1 MDFFFFKS
9 GSGDGHQPPSSNT
22 ILKTNPPAAMEELLS
37 KHRKEQ
43 RDLQARV
50 TQKKKSASKKTR
62 KGVNEECAQLETE
75 LKQRQAQ
82 EIAALNGEPGEGE
95 SATSET
101 SEQNGVEESEEGE
114 GEASNKI
121 DDGLA
126 SQTANLSVKDPSTPA
141 KKPNRQKER
150 LARKAAEQDRLAK
163 EAAAEAA
170 AMPDLR
176 AQERTAMFEGF
187 KKRGLQEKVVRA
199 DGHCL
204 YASIADQVRQIGQEV
219 KIGPIE
225 GKEEDYKLV
234 RQVAADYIS
243 KHPDDFVP
251 FLEEPLD
258 SYVIKVRDT
267 GEWGGHVE
275 LMALAKAYDLKICVL
290 NGDGSVLEIGDG
302 DEDKKIWLAYYKHG
316 FGLGEHYNSLRK
328 EKT

>member
-1 MDFFFFKS
+1 
-9 GSGDGHQPPSSNT
+9 
-22 ILKTNPPAAMEELLS
+22 MEELIS
-37 KHRKEQ
+37 RHRKEQ
-43 RDLQARV
+43 RELQARV
-50 TQKKKSASKKTR
+50 TQKKKAATKKTR
-62 KGVNEECAQLETE
+62 KGVNEECTKLEAE
-75 LKQRQAQ
+75 LKQQQAQ
-82 EIAALNGEPGEGE
+82 EIAALNGEPAEEDSTNSDTLDQDEEEVSRDGVADAPSITEDE
-95 SATSET
+95 LTSH
-101 SEQNGVEESEEGE
+101 V
-114 GEASNKI
+114 SN
-121 DDGLA
+121 L
-126 SQTANLSVKDPSTPA
+126 TVNPSTTST

-150 LARKAAEQDRLAK
+150 LARRAAEQDRIAK

-176 AQERTAMFEGF
+176 ALERTAMLEAF

-219 KIGPIE
+219 KIGPVE

-243 KHPDDFVP
+243 NHPDDFVP
-251 FLEEPLD
+251 FLEEPID

-275 LMALAKAYDLKICVL
+275 LIALANAYNLKICVL
-290 NGDGSVLEIGDG
+290 NGEGTVLEIGPG
-302 DEDKKIWLAYYKHG
+302 DDEKKIWLAYYKHG

-328 EKT
+328 EKI